1 MNAQQLRNSIL
12 QEAIEGRLVP
22 QDPNDEPASVLL
34 ERIREEKK
42 RLVKEGKLKK
52 KDLIQTPITD
62 DEKPFDIPDNWM
74 WCKLGTIAAVLGGK
88 RIPAGRKLTIENTGH
103 IYIRVSDMKENSVST
118 DNLQYVP
125 EDIFPSISR
134 YIINKEDVYITVA
147 GTIGKIGKIP
157 SELDGANLTEN
168 ADRLVFSHI
177 NQDWLIKCLESN
189 VVQTQITNVTTK
201 VGQPKLA
208 IQKIQAL
215 LIPLPPLAEQK
226 RIVAKIEELLPK
238 VEEYGN
244 AQEALDKLNKE
255 LPERLKKSIL
265 QEAISGRLV
274 PQDPNDEPASVL
286 LDKIRQEKVQL
297 VKEGKLKKKDLI
309 ETPIT
314 EEEIPFEIPESWE
327 WVRLGDVS
335 EIARGGSPRPIKEY
349 LTDAPNGLNW
359 IKIGDT
365 DKGGK
370 YINSCKEKIK
380 PEGLKK
386 TRMVHPGDF
395 LLTNSMSF
403 GRPYITN
410 IEGCIHDGWLMI
422 SPYAGIFDQSLL
434 FYVLSSAFAHKQF
447 SDKVAG
453 AVVQN
458 LNSDKVAD
466 SFVPLPPLAEQHRIV
481 AKIEELLPKVEEYGK
496 AQDELNKLNEE
507 LPERLKKSILQEAIE
522 GRLVPQDPNDEPASV
537 LLDKIRKE
545 KEQLVK
551 EGKLK
556 KT

>member
-1 MNAQQLRNSIL
+1 M

-22 QDPNDEPASVLL
+22 QGPNDEPASILL
-34 ERIREEKK
+34 ELIRKEKE

-52 KDLIQTPITD
+52 KDLEVKPI
-62 DEKPFDIPDNWM
+62 
-74 WCKLGTIAAVLGGK
+74 
-88 RIPAGRKLTIENTGH
+88 
-103 IYIRVSDMKENSVST
+103 S
-118 DNLQYVP
+118 
-125 EDIFPSISR
+125 ED
-134 YIINKEDVYITVA
+134 
-147 GTIGKIGKIP
+147 
-157 SELDGANLTEN
+157 
-168 ADRLVFSHI
+168 
-177 NQDWLIKCLESN
+177 
-189 VVQTQITNVTTK
+189 
-201 VGQPKLA
+201 
-208 IQKIQAL
+208 
-215 LIPLPPLAEQK
+215 
-226 RIVAKIEELLPK
+226 
-238 VEEYGN
+238 
-244 AQEALDKLNKE
+244 
-255 LPERLKKSIL
+255 
-265 QEAISGRLV
+265 
-274 PQDPNDEPASVL
+274 
-286 LDKIRQEKVQL
+286 
-297 VKEGKLKKKDLI
+297 
-309 ETPIT
+309 
-314 EEEIPFEIPESWE
+314 EIPFEIPESWE
-327 WVRLGDVS
+327 WCRLGDVT

-349 LTDAPNGLNW
+349 LTDDTNGLNW

-422 SPYAGIFDQSLL
+422 SPYAGVFDQSFL

-466 SFVPLPPLAEQHRIV
+466 SFVPIPPLAEQKRIV
-481 AKIEELLPKVEEYGK
+481 AKIEELLPKVEKYGK

-522 GRLVPQDPNDEPASV
+522 GRLVPQDPNDEPAYV
-537 LLDKIRKE
+537 LLQKIRE
-545 KEQLVK
+545 KKQQLVK
-551 EGKLK
+551 AGKLK
-556 KT
+556 KKDLIETPISEDEIPFAIPDTWEWVRMQCVMEFINGRAYKKDELLEKGKYKVLRVGNLFTNDSWYYSNLELSEDKYCYNGDLLYAWSASFGPHIWEGEKTIFHYHIWNVKYNQCVLYREYLYYFFLIDKMKIKGSTTGSTMVHVSMENMKPRLIPLPPLAEQKRIVAKIEQLLGEIDKLKK